1 MIACCKG
8 TSQNVVLVGCD
19 HQTIDWQ
26 AHLFGNKTGIYVAE
40 ISSWHGKADG
50 LLRGAQRGRRGKVID
65 HLRHHPAPIDRV
77 DRRQPDCAGKGLMS
91 KHIFDHRLAVIETTI
106 DRYCMAIFSANSC
119 HLASLEIGYLAIGEH
134 EKCVYAVTGFE
145 RFQCCT
151 TCVARRRPNNCESL
165 FAFAQ
170 NVIHEARK
178 YLHGYVFE
186 GQGRSVKQ
194 LEKPIVWSHLHQRS
208 YGGMMESR
216 VSLFN
221 HPPQIDIINLS
232 THKG

>member
-1 MIACCKG
+1 
-8 TSQNVVLVGCD
+8 
-19 HQTIDWQ
+19 
-26 AHLFGNKTGIYVAE
+26 
-40 ISSWHGKADG
+40 
-50 LLRGAQRGRRGKVID
+50 
-65 HLRHHPAPIDRV
+65 
-77 DRRQPDCAGKGLMS
+77 MS
-91 KHIFDHRLAVIETTI
+91 KHVFDHRLAVIEATI

-134 EKCVYAVTGFE
+134 EKCIYAVTGFE
-145 RFQCCT
+145 RFKCCT
-151 TCVARRRPNNCESL
+151 TCVAGRRPNNGESL
-165 FAFAQ
+165 SALAQ
-170 NVIHEARK
+170 NVIHKSRK
-178 YLHGYVFE
+178 DLHGYVFE

-232 THKG
+232 AHKGRHHRKSHLCVGLPLQHSYFVRTKSRPGLGHVQSTITCKSR